1 MERGNGKRRNILWE
15 CWQISTAQDT
25 GLYRCPSPRVYTD
38 EGRSNGDVMTKFSRL
53 DRLPIL
59 ITHGASLDSII
70 FINKAQGIVGS

>member
-1 MERGNGKRRNILWE
+1 MEGGNGKRNISWE
-15 CWQISTAQDT
+15 SWQISTAQDT

-70 FINKAQGIVGS
+70 FINKAQGIVGY